1 MAGRK
6 SNGGG
11 DQGQLDGRNEESRGA
26 GDQRQRAGE
35 GGAGGIKVRVAAK
48 FVKRPRL
55 LLLHIFLDSKFRLVS
70 SVGQ

>member
-11 DQGQLDGRNEESRGA
+11 DQGQW
-26 GDQRQRAGE
+26 AGE
-35 GGAGGIKVRVAAK
+35 GGGEGIKVRVAAK